1 MKTVEQF
8 SGARPGCVAN
18 SCQTSVDPLSDE
30 PARSARRVRLSDCQT
45 AAVMLA
51 LVVGASAA
59 ALGQGP
65 PPSTARPQAIP
76 GSGAVPAEPNVEQRL
91 QTDFKVPEGF
101 KVTLFA
107 GPPVA
112 MYPTCVNESPDG
124 AVFVCVDPNL
134 SLSTIKGAGRVMRLV
149 DTDGDGRADKYT
161 TFATMDSPRGVVSDG
176 KTVYVMHPPTL
187 TAYRDTNGD
196 GIADESTDIV
206 TGLGFD
212 LDFRGADHT
221 TNNVEIGP
229 DGWLYI
235 AVGDYGFI
243 KAVGTD
249 GKQIQHRG
257 GAVVRVRPDGTNLEI
272 VAVGTR
278 NIYDVSIDPFDRIFA
293 RDNTNDGDGWDSRL
307 HYMAPGANLGYPM
320 LYQNFKTEHFPS
332 LADYG
337 PGAAVGSIWL
347 QDPAWPAGYN
357 NTLFTGDWTMQKVY
371 RHTLTPKG
379 TYFDI
384 QQAEFISM
392 LRPSDLALD
401 GSSNMYVSS
410 LAGGTFTYTNSDTVG
425 YVVQVRPPNLTPV
438 REASVFTATD
448 AALLSTLGSPNAIHR
463 LHASE
468 ELVRR
473 PATDAMI
480 RGLRQMIADASKSAD
495 SRAAAMFTLK
505 QVQGVKAND
514 ALMQAASAPDARVR
528 ETGLRMLVDR
538 TDQLQGVSPALYVK
552 ALSDAD
558 GQIQVQGIRGI
569 VRLGAR
575 DAAASL
581 VPLTGSTDQ
590 GLSHLAVNAL
600 VSLQANDA
608 ALKGIDGS
616 PAVRVGALRALA
628 LMHDPVTVTGL
639 IDRLGRTSDAAAR
652 VDILH
657 ALTRLHNREGFWK
670 GDWWTTRPAHLGP
683 FFDPAPW
690 EESPRIRAALVGAL
704 GAASGSEF
712 SALANDLVANEVL
725 PRGSEPLLSAVTASR
740 DPLRAQLI
748 EAMVGRTQVDAH
760 TLALAAQL
768 DAKGGAVHGA
778 VAQLLAGETTLGS
791 GAMPLARSAVLD
803 VNLDPKIRGALLNTI
818 SQVPGQQALDAAAEV
833 FSRLNPVPGMPAA
846 ATTTAAASASPT
858 PPAGATGRGAGGA
871 GASTDPVEAAWRRF
885 VGDRRRMNELDYF
898 INMGKTAQPSQR
910 TLAYAVLV
918 QSIRAQRVPPAI
930 REKVTPVIDAAWA
943 DPASAPSL
951 VQAIML
957 MRMESQY
964 SEKLAAYNQSKPR

>member
-1 MKTVEQF
+1 MNNVRH
-8 SGARPGCVAN
+8 AVHALL
-18 SCQTSVDPLSDE
+18 SVL
-30 PARSARRVRLSDCQT
+30 
-45 AAVMLA
+45 
-51 LVVGASAA
+51 AA
-59 ALGQGP
+59 ASVAAQGP
-65 PPSTARPQAIP
+65 PASTARPQAIAA
-76 GSGAVPAEPNVEQRL
+76 SGAVPAEPSVEQRL
-91 QTDFKVPEGF
+91 QNDFKVPAGF
-101 KVTLFA
+101 NVTLFA

-134 SLSTIKGAGRVMRLV
+134 SLSTLKGVGRVMRLV

-221 TNNVEIGP
+221 TNNVEMGP

-272 VAVGTR
+272 VTVGTR
-278 NIYDVSIDPFDRIFA
+278 NMYDVAIDPFARVYS
-293 RDNTNDGDGWDSRL
+293 RDNTNDGDGWDTRL
-307 HYMAPGANLGYPM
+307 HYLAPGANMGYPM

-337 PGAAVGSIWL
+337 PGAGVGGLWI

-384 QQAEFISM
+384 QQDEFVSM

-401 GSSNMYVSS
+401 GESNLYVSS
-410 LAGGTFTYTNSDTVG
+410 LAGGQFTYNSDTVG
-425 YVVQVRPPNLTPV
+425 YVVQVRPAGLKAV
-438 REASVFTATD
+438 MEANVMTAND
-448 AALLSTLGSPNAIHR
+448 AALVATLSSPNALHR

-473 PATDAMI
+473 PATDTMI
-480 RGLRQMIADASKSAD
+480 RSLRALVADAAKPAD
-495 SRAAAMFTLK
+495 ARAAGMFTLK
-505 QVQGVKAND
+505 QVQGAKAND
-514 ALMQAASAPDARVR
+514 ALVAAAGSPDARVR
-528 ETGLRMLVDR
+528 ETALRMLIDR
-538 TDQLQGVSPALYVK
+538 ADQLQGVSSALYVK

-558 GQIQVQGIRGI
+558 GQVQVEGIRGL

-575 DAAASL
+575 DAASAL
-581 VPLTGSTDQ
+581 VPLTGSSDQ
-590 GLSHLAVNAL
+590 GLAHLAVNAL
-600 VSLQANDA
+600 VSLGATDA
-608 ALKGIDGS
+608 AMRGIEAS
-616 PAVRVGALRALA
+616 PAVRVGSLRALSQI
-628 LMHDPVTVTGL
+628 HDGPTVTAL
-639 IDRLGRTSDAAAR
+639 IDRLGRTNDAATR
-652 VDILH
+652 MDILH
-657 ALTRLHNREGFWK
+657 ALGRLHNREGFWK

-690 EESPRIRAALVGAL
+690 EESARIRAALTGAL
-704 GAASGSEF
+704 LAANGADF
-712 SALANDLVANEVL
+712 STLVNDLVLNEVM
-725 PRGSEPLLSAVTASR
+725 PRGSEPLLTAVTASK
-740 DPLRAQLI
+740 DPLRAQLV
-748 EAMVGRTQVDAH
+748 EAMVGRAQVDAH
-760 TLALAAQL
+760 ILALASQL

-778 VAQLLAGETTLGS
+778 VAQLLAGESMLGS
-791 GAMPLARSAVLD
+791 GAMPLARTAVLD
-803 VNLDPKIRGALLNTI
+803 VNLDPKIRGTLLTTI
-818 SQVPGQQALDAAAEV
+818 AQVPGQQALDAAAEV

-846 ATTTAAASASPT
+846 ATAASAASASPT
-858 PPAGATGRGAGGA
+858 PPAGATARGPGA
-871 GASTDPVEAAWRRF
+871 VSGDPIEAAWRRF
-885 VGDRRRMNELDYF
+885 VGDRRRLGELDYF
-898 INMGKTAQPSQR
+898 INMSRTAQPSQR
-910 TLAYAVLV
+910 TLAYAVLM
-918 QSIRAQRVPPAI
+918 QSIRAPRTPPAV
-930 REKVTPVIDAAWA
+930 REKVTPVIDAAWS

-951 VQAIML
+951 VQAITL
-957 MRMESQY
+957 MRLESQY
-964 SEKLAAYNQSKPR
+964 AEKLAAYNQGKPK

>member
-1 MKTVEQF
+1 ML
-8 SGARPGCVAN
+8 SLVA
-18 SCQTSVDPLSDE
+18 
-30 PARSARRVRLSDCQT
+30 
-45 AAVMLA
+45 
-51 LVVGASAA
+51 GASAA
-59 ALGQGP
+59 AQGP
-65 PPSTARPQAIP
+65 PASTVRPGMIP
-76 GSGAVPAEPNVEQRL
+76 KSGPVPAEPNVEQRL
-91 QTDFKVPEGF
+91 QTDFKVPAGF

-134 SLSTIKGAGRVMRLV
+134 SLSTFKGVGRVMRLV
-149 DTDGDGRADKYT
+149 DTDGDGHADKYT

-176 KTVYVMHPPTL
+176 RAVYVMHPPTL

-221 TNNVEIGP
+221 TNNVEMGP

-243 KAVGTD
+243 KATGTD

-257 GAVVRVRPDGTNLEI
+257 GGVVRVRPDGTNLEI
-272 VAVGTR
+272 VTVGTR

-320 LYQNFKTEHFPS
+320 LYQNFKTEHFPT
-332 LADYG
+332 LHDYG
-337 PGAAVGSIWL
+337 AGAAVGSIWL

-357 NTLFTGDWTMQKVY
+357 NNLITGDWTLQKVY

-384 QQAEFISM
+384 QQDEFISM
-392 LRPSDLALD
+392 MRPSDLALD
-401 GSSNMYVSS
+401 GNSNLYVTS
-410 LAGGTFTYTNSDTVG
+410 LAGGTFTYTSSDTVG
-425 YVVQVRPPNLTPV
+425 YVVQVRPPNLVPV

-448 AALLSTLGSPNAIHR
+448 AALLSTLGSPNALHR

-473 PATDAMI
+473 PVTDALV
-480 RGLRQMIADASKSAD
+480 RGLREMIGDASKSAD
-495 SRAAAMFTLK
+495 VRATAMYTIK
-505 QVQGVKAND
+505 QVQGAKAND
-514 ALMQAASAPDARVR
+514 ILKQVAGSPDARIR
-528 ETGLRMLVDR
+528 ETALRMLVDR
-538 TDQLQGVSPALYVK
+538 TDQLEGVSPALYVK

-558 GQIQVQGIRGI
+558 GQVQVQAIRGI

-590 GLSHLAVNAL
+590 GLAHLAVNAL

-608 ALKGIDGS
+608 AMKGIDAS
-616 PAVRVGALRALA
+616 PAVRVGVLRALA
-628 LMHDPVTVTGL
+628 QMHDPVTVTEL
-639 IDRLGRTSDAAAR
+639 IDRLGHTTDAAAR
-652 VDILH
+652 MDVLH
-657 ALTRLHNREGFWK
+657 ALGRLYNREGFWK

-690 EESPRIRAALVGAL
+690 EESPRIRSALTGAL
-704 GAASGSEF
+704 LASSGSQF
-712 SALANDLVANEVL
+712 SALVNDLVANEVL
-725 PRGSEPLLSAVTASR
+725 PRGSEPLLTAVTASR
-740 DPLRAQLI
+740 DPLRAQVI
-748 EAMVGRTQVDAH
+748 EALVGRTQLDEH

-778 VAQLLAGETTLGS
+778 VAQLLAGETTLGA

-803 VNLDPKIRGALLNTI
+803 ASLDPKIRGALLMTM
-818 SQVPGQQALDAAAEV
+818 SQVPGPQALDAAAEV
-833 FSRLNPVPGMPAA
+833 FSRLNPAPGM
-846 ATTTAAASASPT
+846 AASASAT
-858 PPAGATGRGAGGA
+858 PPTGRVGRGAGGM
-871 GASTDPVEAAWRRF
+871 ASGDPIETAWRRF
-885 VGDRRRMNELDYF
+885 VSDRRRMNELDYF
-898 INMGKTAQPSQR
+898 INMSKTAQPSQR
-910 TLAYAVLV
+910 TLAYAVLM
-918 QSIRAQRVPPAI
+918 QSIRAPRTPPMI
-930 REKVTPVIDAAWA
+930 REKVAPVIDAAWT

-951 VQAIML
+951 VEAITL

-964 SEKLAAYNQSKPR
+964 AEKLAAYNQGKPR